1 MPGRSLL
8 KLPRR
13 QFLHLAAGAAA
24 LPAVS
29 RVARAQVYP
38 SRPVRI
44 VVGFPAGGSFDVVAR
59 LFGQWLSERLGQPF
73 IVENRSGA
81 GGNIGTEV
89 VVNAQPDGYTLL
101 LVNDTHAV
109 NATLYEKLN
118 FNFIRDIAPIA
129 SIASVPNVMQVN
141 PAVPAQSV
149 SEFIAYAK
157 ANPGKIN
164 MASGGNG
171 TPAHVSGELFKIMT
185 GVNMLHVPYRG
196 GPPAIADL
204 IGGQVQVMFP
214 NIAQTIEI
222 LKSGKLRPLGVT
234 TATRLDILPEVPTVG
249 ETVPGYET
257 IGWIGLGAPRRT
269 SAELIGRLNSE
280 IQRALDDPKIKARL
294 SDLGVTRVSGSPA
307 DFGKLIADETE
318 KWGKVIRTANIKPD

>member
-1 MPGRSLL
+1 
-8 KLPRR
+8 
-13 QFLHLAAGAAA
+13 
-24 LPAVS
+24 
-29 RVARAQVYP
+29 
-38 SRPVRI
+38 VRI

-171 TPAHVSGELFKIMT
+171 TPAHMSGELFKIMT

-204 IGGQVQVMFP
+204 ISGQVQVMFP
-214 NIAQTIEI
+214 NIPQTIEI

-234 TATRLDILPEVPTVG
+234 TATRLDVLPEVPTVG

-318 KWGKVIRTANIKPD
+318 KWGKVIRAANIKPD